1 MLEWK
6 RPEISDVEKIRQIVY
21 RTGEKGSD
29 ISAAN
34 IFLLREKYN
43 IRIAIKDGFL
53 FRCYTGNRIPG
64 RNGVAFPVGTGD
76 VKKAVKEL
84 AEDRKERNY
93 PLKFIFI
100 TEKNREWLLEQGIK
114 TELATD
120 SGNADYLYT
129 AEHLGLLAG
138 KRNHKKKNR
147 VEHFKREYPDFL
159 VRIIRPENF
168 YLFTKDII
176 AVEEEWFA
184 AQEERIDSSFVERLE
199 IYDACKFFKELGLL
213 GAAVYVNGQPVAM
226 SIASEISQG
235 VYDIH
240 FEKCYG
246 EFARAGGF
254 AAVNQAFAK
263 YLFERREAV
272 WINREE
278 DIGLLG
284 LRKAKLSY
292 HPDLMLEKYHTVN

>member
-6 RPEISDVEKIRQIVY
+6 RPEISDVEKIRQILY

-29 ISAAN
+29 VSAAN

-53 FRCYTGNRIPG
+53 FRSYTGNRLPG
-64 RNGVAFPVGTGD
+64 RNGIAFPVGNGD
-76 VKKAVKEL
+76 IKKAVKEL
-84 AEDRKERNY
+84 SRDRRERGL
-93 PLKFIFI
+93 PLKYIFL
-100 TEKNREWLLEQGIK
+100 TEQKKEWLLEQRTK
-114 TELATD
+114 TEFFTD

-138 KRNHKKKNR
+138 KKNHKKKNR
-147 VEHFKREYPDFL
+147 VEHFRKMYPDFL
-159 VRIIRPENF
+159 VMFIKADNF
-168 YLFTKDII
+168 YMFTKDII

-199 IYDACKFFKELGLL
+199 IYDACKFFRELGLI
-213 GAAVYVNGQPVAM
+213 GAVMYVEERPVAM
-226 SIASEISQG
+226 SLASEISQG
-235 VYDIH
+235 VYDVH

-254 AAVNQAFAK
+254 AAINQVFSK
-263 YLFERREAV
+263 YLYEKRGAV

-278 DIGLLG
+278 DIGLAG

-292 HPDLMLEKYHTVN
+292 HPDLILDKYHTI